1 MRCWISRLVGS
12 LCNEIH
18 LRHLKTSARV
28 RLKSLAR
35 ECAGIFS
42 ASALVSPR
50 LLQSRRVKLNIPMV
64 SGVSP
69 VSRRSA
75 YVTPVF
81 TSTSAGQLVLMRSER
96 SALRSLTGW
105 AGHCVR

>member
-1 MRCWISRLVGS
+1 MINKFYL
-12 LCNEIH
+12 
-18 LRHLKTSARV
+18 LRYSCYFKHLKTSARV
-28 RLKSLAR
+28 RLKSLAK

-50 LLQSRRVKLNIPMV
+50 LLQSSRVKLNIPIV

-69 VSRRSA
+69 VSRRSV

-81 TSTSAGQLVLMRSER
+81 TSISAGQLVLMRSDR
-96 SALRSLTGW
+96 SAFKSLTGW
-105 AGHCVR
+105 AGHWVR